1 MIHVPHAASWGEQIT
16 LPSPGCDFL
25 SRGFGTL
32 SQPGSSV
39 LCRESDPLEESWFGP
54 PLPSSLPP
62 PTLRSFLRSF
72 SLPGWKKATLS
83 FYCRRQRSARRRR
96 RRRSRSAAA
105 AAHQTKSAVVMLLIL
120 LCLVTRHS
128 DGDGRCRSLR
138 RRREGGGRAA
148 VRARESRGAAA
159 LPGRRAG
166 RAKWPNRSGNTCF
179 GRFNT
184 LLHRSCA
191 PPKDDGRN
199 QETLFMT
206 APVDGTHRPSR

>member
-1 MIHVPHAASWGEQIT
+1 M
-16 LPSPGCDFL
+16 
-25 SRGFGTL
+25 

-96 RRRSRSAAA
+96 RSRSAA

-128 DGDGRCRSLR
+128 DGDGRCRCR
-138 RRREGGGRAA
+138 RRREDGG
-148 VRARESRGAAA
+148 ARESRGAAA
-159 LPGRRAG
+159 APAWSSGTGRG
-166 RAKWPNRSGNTCF
+166 KWPNRSGNTCF

-199 QETLFMT
+199 QETLPMT
-206 APVDGTHRPSR
+206 APVRRWHPSTEPLALLLVARVVVGIKGGDRASRVSV

>member
-1 MIHVPHAASWGEQIT
+1 MVRAPTS
-16 LPSPGCDFL
+16 LRRPFVRSP
-25 SRGFGTL
+25 
-32 SQPGSSV
+32 V
-39 LCRESDPLEESWFGP
+39 
-54 PLPSSLPP
+54 
-62 PTLRSFLRSF
+62 RSF

-96 RRRSRSAAA
+96 RSRSA

-128 DGDGRCRSLR
+128 DGDGRCRCR
-138 RRREGGGRAA
+138 RRREGGTAGRSESGG
-148 VRARESRGAAA
+148 ARQSRGAAA
-159 LPGRRAG
+159 PGRRALAG
-166 RAKWPNRSGNTCF
+166 RGKWPNRSGNTCF

-199 QETLFMT
+199 QETLPMT
-206 APVDGTHRPSR
+206 APARRR

>member
-1 MIHVPHAASWGEQIT
+1 M
-16 LPSPGCDFL
+16 
-25 SRGFGTL
+25 

-128 DGDGRCRSLR
+128 DGDGRCRCRR
-138 RRREGGGRAA
+138 RRREGGGRL
-148 VRARESRGAAA
+148 G
-159 LPGRRAG
+159 
-166 RAKWPNRSGNTCF
+166 
-179 GRFNT
+179 
-184 LLHRSCA
+184 A
-191 PPKDDGRN
+191 PPRLVVGHWHWQAGGSGPIDQG
-199 QETLFMT
+199 TLVSAGLTRCYIVLVHLLKTM
-206 APVDGTHRPSR
+206 AAIKKLCP

>member
-1 MIHVPHAASWGEQIT
+1 MPRASWVEQIN
-16 LPSPGCDFL
+16 LPSRGCDFL

-62 PTLRSFLRSF
+62 PTLRSSLRSF

-83 FYCRRQRSARRRR
+83 FYCRRQRSARR

-128 DGDGRCRSLR
+128 DGDGRCRCR
-138 RRREGGGRAA
+138 RRKKAGRRRET
-148 VRARESRGAAA
+148 RGAAA
-159 LPGRRAG
+159 LAWSSGTGTGRQGEVAQSIREHLF
-166 RAKWPNRSGNTCF
+166 WP
-179 GRFNT
+179 
-184 LLHRSCA
+184 
-191 PPKDDGRN
+191 
-199 QETLFMT
+199 
-206 APVDGTHRPSR
+206 V